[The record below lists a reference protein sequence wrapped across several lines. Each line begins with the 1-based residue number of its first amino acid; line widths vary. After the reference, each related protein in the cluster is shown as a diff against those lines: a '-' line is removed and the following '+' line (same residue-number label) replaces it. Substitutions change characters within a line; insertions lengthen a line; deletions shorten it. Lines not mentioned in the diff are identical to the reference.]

1 MEHKEPICNCN
12 DEFKTEACPV
22 HNKGLK
28 VETNAIITDAD
39 LVLEQYRRW
48 EGLVFKCPKCKEES
62 IMDFHKFCSNC
73 GTEVIIKSKILTDVI
88 NKLTQENK
96 AS

>member
-12 DEFKTEACPV
+12 DEFKTEPCQV
-22 HNKGLK
+22 HSKDVK
-28 VETNAIITDAD
+28 IDTDATVTDVD
-39 LVLEQYRRW
+39 LVTEQYRRW

-62 IMDFHKFCSNC
+62 VMDFHKFCSNC
-73 GTEVIIKSKILTDVI
+73 GTKVVIKSKILTEVI
-88 NKLTQENK
+88 NKLMQDNK